1 MFNSANLLL
10 VAAID
15 IAGLAVGFPV
25 GIGIALVVGAASS
38 YVISPIL
45 CK

>member
-15 IAGLAVGFPV
+15 IAGLAVGS
-25 GIGIALVVGAASS
+25 L
-38 YVISPIL
+38 L
-45 CK
+45 RR